1 MSDFDKEAERERL
14 REKYEQDKQKREASE
29 RMSDLLL
36 KGATMT
42 NAHCND
48 CGDPIF
54 RYDGDEF
61 CPTCQRVVTN
71 DEAVEE
77 AAEDD
82 GQVDEPVQTPDE
94 GATADTGGADQ
105 GAADAGDTSADR
117 PAEAQNGD
125 TPGHIEIKQP
135 DGPAVRTGADDSGSD
150 QSRAQESN
158 ADAGQRNADTGQ
170 PTDTGQSANADRPTG
185 TEQPNQRRQSQH
197 QQDQRQ
203 PPQSGGRAGQSQER
217 RSRTPSPSEPADAP
231 VAGESDDEFGAARA
245 SLVRTLRK
253 QAERAEN
260 CEDPR
265 RARDHLAAAREA
277 AEALGALSGSY

>member
-77 AAEDD
+77 AAESEE
-82 GQVDEPVQTPDE
+82 QADEPVETPEEGRGAGSTEAD
-94 GATADTGGADQ
+94 GATDQ
-105 GAADAGDTSADR
+105 PRT
-117 PAEAQNGD
+117 AENGD
-125 TPGHIEIKQP
+125 TADHIEVKQP
-135 DGPAVRTGADDSGSD
+135 DGPAVRTGADEAGVE
-150 QSRAQESN
+150 ESTPEDAN
-158 ADAGQRNADTGQ
+158 ADAGSADSQ
-170 PTDTGQSANADRPTG
+170 
-185 TEQPNQRRQSQH
+185 QPNQQST
-197 QQDQRQ
+197 QQQPGQQPAQRQ
-203 PPQSGGRAGQSQER
+203 PTQQQPTQQQPTQQQPNQPQER
-217 RSRTPSPSEPADAP
+217 RSRTPSASGPATPTAPADA
-231 VAGESDDEFGAARA
+231 GDDFDAARA
-245 SLVRTLRK
+245 SLVRTLRNH
-253 QAERAEN
+253 AERAE
-260 CEDPR
+260 ETDDPR

>member
-77 AAEDD
+77 AAEGE
-82 GQVDEPVQTPDE
+82 GQVDEPVETPE
-94 GATADTGGADQ
+94 EAGEAGSAEADGT
-105 GAADAGDTSADR
+105 TDR
-117 PAEAQNGD
+117 PQTAENGD
-125 TPGHIEIKQP
+125 TPDHIEVKQP
-135 DGPAVRTGADDSGSD
+135 DGPAVRTGADEAG
-150 QSRAQESN
+150 AGES
-158 ADAGQRNADTGQ
+158 AVEGA
-170 PTDTGQSANADRPTG
+170 SANAGSARSQHQPTQEQSSQQP
-185 TEQPNQRRQSQH
+185 TQQQSSQQPTQEQPSRQPTQQQPNQPH
-197 QQDQRQ
+197 
-203 PPQSGGRAGQSQER
+203 ER
-217 RSRTPSPSEPADAP
+217 PSRNPSETSAAP
-231 VAGESDDEFGAARA
+231 TASGDDFGSARA

-253 QAERAEN
+253 HAERAEN
-260 CEDPR
+260 ADDPR

>member
-14 REKYEQDKQKREASE
+14 REKYEADKQKREASE

-77 AAEDD
+77 AAEGD
-82 GQVDEPVQTPDE
+82 GQVDDPVEAPDDTP
-94 GATADTGGADQ
+94 
-105 GAADAGDTSADR
+105 ADAGTDEP
-117 PAEAQNGD
+117 PATENGD
-125 TPGHIEIKQP
+125 TPDHIEVKQP
-135 DGPAVRTGADDSGSD
+135 DGPAVRTGADESTGA
-150 QSRAQESN
+150 QSSSPEE
-158 ADAGQRNADTGQ
+158 ADAGSGTAQTEPTQQQ
-170 PTDTGQSANADRPTG
+170 PTQQQPT
-185 TEQPNQRRQSQH
+185 QQRQS
-197 QQDQRQ
+197 R
-203 PPQSGGRAGQSQER
+203 SQER
-217 RSRTPSPSEPADAP
+217 ASRSTSASDRAGAAAPAA
-231 VAGESDDEFGAARA
+231 AGDDFGAARA
-245 SLVRTLRK
+245 SLVRALRNH
-253 QAERAEN
+253 AERAEN
-260 CEDPR
+260 ADDPR

>member
-71 DEAVEE
+71 EESVEEAVESE
-77 AAEDD
+77 
-82 GQVDEPVQTPDE
+82 GRVDEPVETPDE
-94 GATADTGGADQ
+94 GGDVGSA
-105 GAADAGDTSADR
+105 AADGTTDQS
-117 PAEAQNGD
+117 PAAENGD
-125 TPGHIEIKQP
+125 TPDHIEVKQP
-135 DGPAVRTGADDSGSD
+135 DGPAVRTGADESGVEESTPEDANADADSEAGQSEPSQRQPAQQSPTRSPDQPSRTRGRSGQSPD
-150 QSRAQESN
+150 QSREQS
-158 ADAGQRNADTGQ
+158 GQ
-170 PTDTGQSANADRPTG
+170 PR
-185 TEQPNQRRQSQH
+185 EQP
-197 QQDQRQ
+197 
-203 PPQSGGRAGQSQER
+203 
-217 RSRTPSPSEPADAP
+217 SRTPSTPEPAASA
-231 VAGESDDEFGAARA
+231 VAAESGDDFGAARA
-245 SLVRTLRK
+245 SLVRTLRTH
-253 QAERAEN
+253 AERAEN
-260 CEDPR
+260 ADDPR

>member
-77 AAEDD
+77 AAEGD
-82 GQVDEPVQTPDE
+82 GQVDEPVQTPD
-94 GATADTGGADQ
+94 DGGAAGPGEPGGAGQ
-105 GAADAGDTSADR
+105 GAADAGDASADR
-117 PAEAQNGD
+117 PAEAENGD

-135 DGPAVRTGADDSGSD
+135 DGPAVRTGAD
-150 QSRAQESN
+150 ESS
-158 ADAGQRNADTGQ
+158 AGQSTAEGSAPSADPEESQSQATRRQ
-170 PTDTGQSANADRPTG
+170 PSQSQSVDR
-185 TEQPNQRRQSQH
+185 QPNQSQSAASE
-197 QQDQRQ
+197 
-203 PPQSGGRAGQSQER
+203 PN
-217 RSRTPSPSEPADAP
+217 RSRDRPSPSPSASEPADAP
-231 VAGESDDEFGAARA
+231 VAAESGDEFGAARA

>member
-14 REKYEQDKQKREASE
+14 REKYEEDKQKREASE

-77 AAEDD
+77 AAEGE

-94 GATADTGGADQ
+94 GGD
-105 GAADAGDTSADR
+105 AA
-117 PAEAQNGD
+117 PAEADGTTAQPSATENGD
-125 TPGHIEIKQP
+125 TPDHIEVKQP
-135 DGPAVRTGADDSGSD
+135 DGPAVRTGGD
-150 QSRAQESN
+150 E
-158 ADAGQRNADTGQ
+158 
-170 PTDTGQSANADRPTG
+170 TG
-185 TEQPNQRRQSQH
+185 TEQATAEGPSADAGPAGDQQQPTQSQ
-197 QQDQRQ
+197 
-203 PPQSGGRAGQSQER
+203 PTQSQPTQSQSTQSQPTQQ
-217 RSRTPSPSEPADAP
+217 RSTQQPSASGPAGSA
-231 VAGESDDEFGAARA
+231 VAAGAGDDFGAARA

-253 QAERAEN
+253 HAERAEN
-260 CEDPR
+260 ADDPR

>member
-14 REKYEQDKQKREASE
+14 REKYEEDKQKREASE

-77 AAEDD
+77 AAESEE
-82 GQVDEPVQTPDE
+82 QVDEPVQTPE
-94 GATADTGGADQ
+94 GGTGAD
-105 GAADAGDTSADR
+105 
-117 PAEAQNGD
+117 AEAGAEGSPATENGD
-125 TPGHIEIKQP
+125 TPDHIEVKQP
-135 DGPAVRTGADDSGSD
+135 DGPAVRTGADQSGTD
-150 QSRAQESN
+150 QPT
-158 ADAGQRNADTGQ
+158 GGQ
-170 PTDTGQSANADRPTG
+170 PGDGRTADVGSATDRSDTRSTAEGSAGSERSEPEAGTAPTDL
-185 TEQPNQRRQSQH
+185 QPNASEPSH
-197 QQDQRQ
+197 AQRQ
-203 PPQSGGRAGQSQER
+203 PADGRSAASPAQSGDGAAAPAAAG
-217 RSRTPSPSEPADAP
+217 
-231 VAGESDDEFGAARA
+231 DDFGAARA
-245 SLVRTLRK
+245 SLVRALRNH
-253 QAERAEN
+253 AERAEN
-260 CEDPR
+260 ADDPR

>member
-77 AAEDD
+77 AADGE
-82 GQVDEPVQTPDE
+82 GQVDEPVGTPDE
-94 GATADTGGADQ
+94 GDDPAPTEADGATDQ
-105 GAADAGDTSADR
+105 PAA
-117 PAEAQNGD
+117 AENGD
-125 TPGHIEIKQP
+125 TPDHIEVKQP
-135 DGPAVRTGADDSGSD
+135 DGPAVRTDDDESGVEESTAEGSTAD
-150 QSRAQESN
+150 
-158 ADAGQRNADTGQ
+158 ADAGADQ
-170 PTDTGQSANADRPTG
+170 SEPT
-185 TEQPNQRRQSQH
+185 
-197 QQDQRQ
+197 QRQ
-203 PPQSGGRAGQSQER
+203 PAQRQPTGSPDQSARSRSPSGQSRER
-217 RSRTPSPSEPADAP
+217 PSQSREQPTEAPSTSEPAGSA
-231 VAGESDDEFGAARA
+231 VAAGSGDDFGAARA
-245 SLVRTLRK
+245 SLVRTLRTH
-253 QAERAEN
+253 AERAEN
-260 CEDPR
+260 ADDPR

>member
-14 REKYEQDKQKREASE
+14 REKYEEDKQKREASE

-77 AAEDD
+77 AAEGE
-82 GQVDEPVQTPDE
+82 GQVDEPVETPEEGGDADPAAVD
-94 GATADTGGADQ
+94 GATDQ
-105 GAADAGDTSADR
+105 PQT
-117 PAEAQNGD
+117 AENGD
-125 TPGHIEIKQP
+125 TPDHIEVKQP
-135 DGPAVRTGADDSGSD
+135 DGPAVRTGADETGTE
-150 QSRAQESN
+150 QATAEGSN
-158 ADAGQRNADTGQ
+158 ADAGPTGGQQRPTQSQ
-170 PTDTGQSANADRPTG
+170 PTQQPTQQQSTQSQPSQQPTQQQPSQPQPAQ
-185 TEQPNQRRQSQH
+185 QPNQSQPTQQQPAQQQPTQQQS
-197 QQDQRQ
+197 
-203 PPQSGGRAGQSQER
+203 A
-217 RSRTPSPSEPADAP
+217 SEPTGSAVTADAE
-231 VAGESDDEFGAARA
+231 AGDDFGAAHA

-253 QAERAEN
+253 HAERAEN
-260 CEDPR
+260 ADDPR

>member
-77 AAEDD
+77 AAEGE
-82 GQVDEPVQTPDE
+82 GQVDEPVQTPDDG
-94 GATADTGGADQ
+94 GAATEAADTEAADTGGA
-105 GAADAGDTSADR
+105 AADAGDGSADR
-117 PAEAQNGD
+117 PAEAENGD

-135 DGPAVRTGADDSGSD
+135 DGPAVRTGTD
-150 QSRAQESN
+150 ES
-158 ADAGQRNADTGQ
+158 
-170 PTDTGQSANADRPTG
+170 S
-185 TEQPNQRRQSQH
+185 
-197 QQDQRQ
+197 
-203 PPQSGGRAGQSQER
+203 AGQSTPEGSTPSADPEESQSQTTRRQPSQPQSADRQPSQSQSTASEPN
-217 RSRTPSPSEPADAP
+217 RSRERPSRSPSASEPADAP
-231 VAGESDDEFGAARA
+231 VAAESGDDFGAARA

>member
-77 AAEDD
+77 AAEGD
-82 GQVDEPVQTPDE
+82 GQVDEPVQTPDD
-94 GATADTGGADQ
+94 G
-105 GAADAGDTSADR
+105 GAADAGGPDQGSADAGDASADR
-117 PAEAQNGD
+117 PAEAENGD

-135 DGPAVRTGADDSGSD
+135 DGPAVRTGADASSGEQATAEGSTPSRD
-150 QSRAQESN
+150 PEDNQSQATR
-158 ADAGQRNADTGQ
+158 RQ
-170 PTDTGQSANADRPTG
+170 PSQSQAT
-185 TEQPNQRRQSQH
+185 RRQSSQS
-197 QQDQRQ
+197 
-203 PPQSGGRAGQSQER
+203 QSGAAEPNRSRDQP
-217 RSRTPSPSEPADAP
+217 SRTPSTPERAEAP
-231 VAGESDDEFGAARA
+231 VAEADDEFGAARA

>member
-77 AAEDD
+77 AAEGD
-82 GQVDEPVQTPDE
+82 GQVDDPVETPD
-94 GATADTGGADQ
+94 
-105 GAADAGDTSADR
+105 DAS
-117 PAEAQNGD
+117 AEAGSSESPTENGD
-125 TPGHIEIKQP
+125 TPDHIEVKQP
-135 DGPAVRTGADDSGSD
+135 DGPAVRTGSD
-150 QSRAQESN
+150 QSA
-158 ADAGQRNADTGQ
+158 ADQSAADQPAGGRNAGTDSATDHPEGARAPTERAAGGEQSEPNAGVAPSDPQSDTSG
-170 PTDTGQSANADRPTG
+170 PSHA
-185 TEQPNQRRQSQH
+185 
-197 QQDQRQ
+197 QRQ
-203 PPQSGGRAGQSQER
+203 PANGRTASPAQSGDEAAAPAAAG
-217 RSRTPSPSEPADAP
+217 
-231 VAGESDDEFGAARA
+231 DDFGAARA
-245 SLVRTLRK
+245 SLVRTLRN
-253 QAERAEN
+253 QAELAE
-260 CEDPR
+260 ETDDPR

>member
-14 REKYEQDKQKREASE
+14 REKYEADKQKREASE

-71 DEAVEE
+71 DEAVED
-77 AAEDD
+77 AAAGE
-82 GQVDEPVQTPDE
+82 GQVDEPVETPAE
-94 GATADTGGADQ
+94 GG
-105 GAADAGDTSADR
+105 DAGSAGAEGETDR
-117 PAEAQNGD
+117 PQTAENGD
-125 TPGHIEIKQP
+125 TPEHIEVKQP
-135 DGPAVRTGADDSGSD
+135 DGPAVRTGAD
-150 QSRAQESN
+150 ESSADGPTTEEAN
-158 ADAGQRNADTGQ
+158 ADADPGAGRSGA
-170 PTDTGQSANADRPTG
+170 S
-185 TEQPNQRRQSQH
+185 
-197 QQDQRQ
+197 QRQ
-203 PPQSGGRAGQSQER
+203 PTPQQPATQQPN
-217 RSRTPSPSEPADAP
+217 RSPEQPTQTPSAPTSTDSAVAADA
-231 VAGESDDEFGAARA
+231 GDDFGGARA

-253 QAERAEN
+253 HAERAEN
-260 CEDPR
+260 ADDPR